1 MVGESTERAIPMDL
15 GWLPVCGRILAG
27 HGPLPLALFLAGL
40 GGSVTHCLVM
50 CSVFVI
56 GQAPAV
62 ADKGGLARL
71 LLPYHLGR
79 ITTYTVL
86 GVLAGAGFHLVAR
99 WSGFGVLRRLVLAVV
114 AMVFLAAL
122 AERLLRPL
130 RLSLP
135 FSIALPR
142 LCDLPR
148 LKQLAGISSASQ
160 RYSLGLSLGL
170 LPCPLVLAALMAAG
184 TSASPAVAALSMAA
198 FGLGTLPA
206 LLGLAF
212 ASSNLLRKSPRL
224 QDGLTLAALGINGV
238 ILLGLAAG

>member
-1 MVGESTERAIPMDL
+1 MNWN
-15 GWLPVCGRILAG
+15 WLTSCGGLFIG

-56 GQAPAV
+56 GQSPSV
-62 ADKGGLARL
+62 ADKGLVARL

-79 ITTYTVL
+79 ITTYALL
-86 GVLAGAGFHLVAR
+86 GALAGAGFHLLAG
-99 WSGFGVLRRLVLAVV
+99 WSGFGVIRRLVLALV
-114 AMVFLAAL
+114 ATVFLATL
-122 AERLLRPL
+122 AERLLARFGV
-130 RLSLP
+130 RLPVSLG
-135 FSIALPR
+135 LPR

-148 LKQLAGISSASQ
+148 LRQLTAIDRAWT
-160 RYSLGLSLGL
+160 RYGLGLSLGL

-184 TSASPAVAALSMAA
+184 TTADPSAAALSMAA